1 MRVRDLQGWPPARDS
16 LTGERVLNGDRVTL
30 KGTASSNRN
39 WVRFTCSLSD
49 KEETF
54 DFEAPDK
61 TYARQLKEIIIIN
74 KGKSLIEVGEV
85 ELSAD

>member
-1 MRVRDLQGWPPARDS
+1 LKVRDLQGWPPTRDS
-16 LTGERVLNGDRVTL
+16 STGERTSNSDRVIL
-30 KGTASSNRN
+30 KGTASSNHN

-49 KEETF
+49 KEQTF

-61 TYARQLKEIIIIN
+61 TSARQLKEIIINN

-85 ELSAD
+85 ELPTD